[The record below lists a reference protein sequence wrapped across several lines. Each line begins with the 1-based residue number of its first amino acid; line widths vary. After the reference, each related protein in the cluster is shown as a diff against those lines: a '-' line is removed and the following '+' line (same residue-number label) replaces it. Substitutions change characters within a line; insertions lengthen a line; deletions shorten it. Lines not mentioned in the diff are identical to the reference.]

1 MSGCSDGDSGNRS
14 GRRQLLDNYTLVRE
28 MSAARAACLSE
39 LVG

>member
-1 MSGCSDGDSGNRS
+1 
-14 GRRQLLDNYTLVRE
+14 LLDNYTLVRE